1 MYVKSLHSVKMYC
14 ILLVVCFIIYSSSA
28 STGTTLTSGTC
39 VNPTTLSF
47 IEKSLTNISD
57 QLKGSSCSS
66 EGATSEGLTSLLQ
79 LALVKELVKDHKENQ
94 YDKEERIFL
103 RHINASITN
112 RIEPQLASLQSQVS
126 SLSSDVKKIFQL
138 LSRHVNITV
147 DDSCEAILSKWPNS
161 PSGYYSLVDVNG
173 HTRHVYCHMET
184 LCGKGGGWRRIASLN
199 MTDPNE
205 KCPTQ
210 FRTYSQN
217 GVRAC
222 GRPATSSGSCVGI
235 TFSSRDIR
243 YSQVCGR
250 VIGYQYRT
258 TDGSHSNGNIN
269 STYVDGISLT
279 HGNPRSHI
287 WTLIAGGESD
297 TMYNRCPCGSAR
309 YSRPAPLFVGS
320 DYYCEAGFNSN
331 LVDSFFY
338 TSDPLWDGKNCGSS
352 ETACCQRTLIPW
364 FYKSIAHSTTDYI
377 EMRVCCDEGTTNEDV
392 AAGQYEIYVK

>member
-28 STGTTLTSGTC
+28 STGTTLNSRTC

-47 IEKSLTNISD
+47 IENSLTNISD
-57 QLKGSSCSS
+57 QLKGSSNGVSDS
-66 EGATSEGLTSLLQ
+66 LTSVTSLLQ
-79 LALVKELVKDHKENQ
+79 LSMLKEMIGSYKEKSPNNNNEEGLALLK
-94 YDKEERIFL
+94 
-103 RHINASITN
+103 
-112 RIEPQLASLQSQVS
+112 RIELKLNSSTEDISNRLNVIEQDIPSAISSLQSQVS
-126 SLSSDVKKIFQL
+126 SLSSDVKKISQL

-147 DDSCEAILSKWPNS
+147 DDEEEAPSSLLLSSCEAILSKWPNS

-210 FRTYSQN
+210 FKTYSQD
-217 GVRAC
+217 GVHAC

-250 VIGYQYRT
+250 VIGYQYHA
-258 TDGSHSNGNIN
+258 DGPRSNGNIN
-269 STYVDGISLT
+269 SAYMLMV
-279 HGNPRSHI
+279 
-287 WTLIAGGESD
+287 
-297 TMYNRCPCGSAR
+297 
-309 YSRPAPLFVGS
+309 
-320 DYYCEAGFNSN
+320 
-331 LVDSFFY
+331 LV
-338 TSDPLWDGKNCGSS
+338 
-352 ETACCQRTLIPW
+352 
-364 FYKSIAHSTTDYI
+364 
-377 EMRVCCDEGTTNEDV
+377 
-392 AAGQYEIYVK
+392 

>member
-1 MYVKSLHSVKMYC
+1 MYC
-14 ILLVVCFIIYSSSA
+14 ILLVVCFVIYSSSA
-28 STGTTLTSGTC
+28 SNGTC

-94 YDKEERIFL
+94 YDKEDRILL

-112 RIEPQLASLQSQVS
+112 RIISLESQVS
-126 SLSSDVKKIFQL
+126 SLSSDVKKISQL

-147 DDSCEAILSKWPNS
+147 DDEEEAPSSPLLSSCEAILSKWPNS

-184 LCGKGGGWRRIASLN
+184 LCGKGGGWRRIAILN

-210 FRTYSQN
+210 FRTYSQD

-235 TFSSRDIR
+235 TFSGKEIR

-250 VIGYQYRT
+250 VIGYQVGIPDAASRNEAVNI
-258 TDGSHSNGNIN
+258 NGN
-269 STYVDGISLT
+269 YADGVSLT
-279 HGNPRSHI
+279 HGNPRKHI
-287 WTLIAGGESD
+287 WTLMSGATDNGA
-297 TMYNRCPCGSAR
+297 YNLCPCS
-309 YSRPAPLFVGS
+309 STRPVSPPSFVGS
-320 DYYCEAGFNSN
+320 HYYCEAGYQTSSY
-331 LVDSFFY
+331 VRGKFY
-338 TSDPLWDGKNCGSS
+338 PNDRSWDGEDCGSS
-352 ETACCQRTLIPW
+352 ETTCCERDLIPW
-364 FYKSIAHSTTDYI
+364 FYRSLGYSTTNYI
-377 EMRVCCDEGTTNEDV
+377 EMRICCDEGTNDEDV
-392 AAGQYEIYVK
+392 PIEQYEIYVK